1 MSQQEKTDH
10 RKARGALTRR
20 ALMQAAE
27 RLMATRG
34 LGNVTIRQIVAA
46 AKQKNESALQY
57 HFKSLQGLI
66 DAIHEARSEQV
77 RQRRGEALEAA
88 LAKDPSPKLATLATL
103 MVEPTFRLAQENPG
117 FRRYIKAFSLELAL
131 EEGSALSLVQRHGG
145 GGEGGKALGQ
155 RLRAALPHL
164 DEARYR
170 QRMEM
175 AVVFCAAAIAR
186 HARQPKAFQGPAAEA
201 YLATLIE
208 SLAGLLSAP

>member
-66 DAIHEARSEQV
+66 DAIHEDLNRV
-77 RQRRGEALEAA
+77 
-88 LAKDPSPKLATLATL
+88 KDKPIT
-103 MVEPTFRLAQENPG
+103 
-117 FRRYIKAFSLELAL
+117 
-131 EEGSALSLVQRHGG
+131 
-145 GGEGGKALGQ
+145 
-155 RLRAALPHL
+155 
-164 DEARYR
+164 
-170 QRMEM
+170 
-175 AVVFCAAAIAR
+175 
-186 HARQPKAFQGPAAEA
+186 
-201 YLATLIE
+201 
-208 SLAGLLSAP
+208 